1 MQIQIDINE
10 KNAEFF
16 LQYLNSFKDGIIE
29 NIEIK
34 GDDTQSFIVSSKD
47 EVLKRLESAQKRAD
61 YKEHDT
67 FWKEMGV
74 N

>member
-1 MQIQIDINE
+1 MI
-10 KNAEFF
+10 
-16 LQYLNSFKDGIIE
+16 KD
-29 NIEIK
+29 
-34 GDDTQSFIVSSKD
+34 DDTQSFMVSSKD